1 MFQRFE
7 RFQTKKSKQLVS
19 ENIKSQRKLALHN
32 LDCEI
37 KRAKIPENQIQAALS
52 LMKKEVRKIIPTDFD
67 FWVEMNSDI
76 SISLSWEW
84 NGGNSD
90 VYRGRIS
97 DYDFGIILRRL
108 ESVNWVKEIESYF
121 DTIRDSEIAALN
133 ISQKI

>member
-1 MFQRFE
+1 
-7 RFQTKKSKQLVS
+7 
-19 ENIKSQRKLALHN
+19 
-32 LDCEI
+32 
-37 KRAKIPENQIQAALS
+37 
-52 LMKKEVRKIIPTDFD
+52 MKKEVRKIIPTDFD